1 MIRQYRKDMAK
12 QTKAR
17 HYSLVDQNTTKLT
30 IRTQSTPLK
39 LTTHQMLLQQCDCE
53 WLLRTNGRRGRLIAT
68 PQATDQKEYYS
79 LL

>member
-1 MIRQYRKDMAK
+1 MAK
-12 QTKAR
+12 QTKAK

-39 LTTHQMLLQQCDCE
+39 LTTHQTLLQQCDCE
-53 WLLRTNGRRGRLIAT
+53 WLLRTNGWGGRLIAT